1 MDNEQSAGLGPLA
14 TRGDSRSR
22 PESDRRPDEPSAGLS
37 QPPSP
42 TPALGPRATRVRRP
56 ASFWVSHFL
65 WVVLGAVCVVSL
77 ATGLLVWRV
86 DRSDT
91 PTSPNQSEQ
100 DMSAPPG
107 YTNQQLILADR
118 FAGADLDTQKWST
131 YLGAQGIIWNNYGR
145 LPVPYSAPNASPL
158 EDELAM
164 FGPSQ
169 VSVHNGLTLTAQAN
183 TTRFAKTYPWI
194 SGVTTTEGKVSLP
207 ATGWY
212 VQVKAKMP
220 DMTAGMW
227 PAIWFMPDT
236 STSKV
241 PEIDLF
247 EGGWKSPDP
256 NETMHADYGGGA
268 GQYPGYRDIIY
279 NTKTDLSAG
288 YHIYGIQYIPHVSVK
303 YFFDGTLVF
312 EQSASDKGG
321 VPAGTY
327 ELLLQLQVASPQTSQ
342 WHTVATASSP
352 SQNMDI
358 AEVQAYS

>member
-1 MDNEQSAGLGPLA
+1 
-14 TRGDSRSR
+14 
-22 PESDRRPDEPSAGLS
+22 
-37 QPPSP
+37 
-42 TPALGPRATRVRRP
+42 
-56 ASFWVSHFL
+56 
-65 WVVLGAVCVVSL
+65 
-77 ATGLLVWRV
+77 
-86 DRSDT
+86 
-91 PTSPNQSEQ
+91 
-100 DMSAPPG
+100 
-107 YTNQQLILADR
+107 
-118 FAGADLDTQKWST
+118 
-131 YLGAQGIIWNNYGR
+131 
-145 LPVPYSAPNASPL
+145 
-158 EDELAM
+158 M

-268 GQYPGYRDIIY
+268 GLY
-279 NTKTDLSAG
+279 AG
-288 YHIYGIQYIPHVSVK
+288 YHRHHLRHEDGPCCGIHIYGIQYIPHVSVK

-321 VPAGTY
+321 IPAGTY
-327 ELLLQLQVASPQTSQ
+327 ELLLELQVASSQTSQ
-342 WHTVATASSP
+342 WHTVPAASSP